1 LRLLRVRLPHQD
13 RQSGGSG
20 LRPKQAPAAIVQED
34 LAGRIRWFISLR
46 WLAAAGL
53 GATITV
59 ARFLFGLQVA
69 VFPLYLGVVLVLA
82 YNAVCWL
89 FFRRLAVRRQDPDWR
104 RRAERLANVQIYVDL
119 MLLTYLVYF
128 SGGLENP
135 FIFYYIFHMILSSIL
150 LPNRSAYLHAGFAVL
165 LLGGLAA
172 AEALAL
178 LPRYPVPGFSA
189 ERLTPA
195 VLAGRLGAFAT
206 TLFIAVYFT
215 TTIVNRLRE
224 REAQLEE
231 QDRLKSRY
239 VMTVSHDIQAGL
251 SAVEGLLMAV
261 LQGFTETVGSK
272 TRELLARAS
281 ERTHLLLR
289 FVRDLLDLSRL
300 RAEAEI
306 EREQVHLAAVIA
318 GEAEL
323 YAEQMRAKQL
333 QFRLDNEAGDP
344 TVNGNRTVL
353 AQLFNNLIGNA
364 VRYTPAGGAVRVA
377 LRPAGSDVEVRVE
390 DSGIGIA
397 PEHLER
403 LFEDF
408 FRAPNAKSF
417 SENGTGLGLSIVK
430 QSVRMHGGAVRV
442 ESELGRGT
450 RFIVT
455 LPAGA

>member
-1 LRLLRVRLPHQD
+1 MAL
-13 RQSGGSG
+13 
-20 LRPKQAPAAIVQED
+20 
-34 LAGRIRWFISLR
+34 
-46 WLAAAGL
+46 
-53 GATITV
+53 TITV
-59 ARFLFGLQVA
+59 ARYLFGLEVA
-69 VFPLYLGVVLVLA
+69 ALPLYLGSLLVLV
-82 YNAVCWL
+82 YNSVFWL
-89 FFRRLAVRRQDPDWR
+89 LFRRLSSRIEEPGWRRQ
-104 RRAERLANVQIYVDL
+104 AQRLANVQIYVDL
-119 MLLTYLVYF
+119 SLLTYLVYF

-135 FIFYYIFHMILSSIL
+135 FIFYYIFHMILSGIL
-150 LPNRSAYLHAGFAVL
+150 LSNRSAYLHAGFAVL
-165 LLGGLAA
+165 LLGGMAA
-172 AEALAL
+172 AEASGLI
-178 LPRYPVPGFSA
+178 PSHPVPGFSA

-195 VLAGRLGAFAT
+195 VLAGRLGAFAS

-224 REAQLEE
+224 REGQLEE

-261 LQGFTETVGSK
+261 LQGFTESVGAK
-272 TRELLARAS
+272 TRELLGRAS

-306 EREQVHLAAVIA
+306 QREPVHLSQLIA

-323 YAEQMRAKQL
+323 YAEPMRAKGL
-333 QFRLDNEAGDP
+333 EFRLDNQAGDP
-344 TVNGNRTVL
+344 VIHGNRTAL
-353 AQLFNNLIGNA
+353 AQLFNNLISNA
-364 VRYTPAGGAVRVA
+364 VRYTANGGSVRVV
-377 LRPAGSDVEVRVE
+377 LSPAAGEVEVRVE

-397 PEHLER
+397 PEHLEH
-403 LFEDF
+403 LFQDF

-430 QSVRMHGGAVRV
+430 QSVQMHGGTVRV
-442 ESELGRGT
+442 ESEVGRGT

-455 LPAGA
+455 LPVEA